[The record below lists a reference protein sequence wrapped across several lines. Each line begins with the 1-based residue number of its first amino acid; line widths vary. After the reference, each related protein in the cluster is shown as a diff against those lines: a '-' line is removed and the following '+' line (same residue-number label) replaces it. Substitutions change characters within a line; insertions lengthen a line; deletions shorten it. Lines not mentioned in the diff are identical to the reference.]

1 MQQIRMLL
9 KRLYM
14 ISWLKK
20 LMLLVHANK
29 ILIKKI
35 EDVNKTI
42 PDTSKFLE
50 TQKFTRL
57 TKINLARM
65 TEASTNL
72 ATKNQV
78 ETALDLRYKKEKKF
92 KNFKCLVSFILLVK
106 VTSTMV
112 DPKIMTHFK
121 QFLSTPKSLLVP
133 LIKLFYGI

>member
-1 MQQIRMLL
+1 
-9 KRLYM
+9 M

-20 LMLLVHANK
+20 LMLLVHTNK

-35 EDVNKTI
+35 EDVDKTI
-42 PDTSKFLE
+42 PNTSKFLE

-65 TEASTNL
+65 TEASKNL

-78 ETALDLRYKKEKKF
+78 ETALDLRYKKEKKL
-92 KNFKCLVSFILLVK
+92 KNFKCLVSFILVK

-112 DPKIMTHFK
+112 DPKIMRHFK

>member
-1 MQQIRMLL
+1 
-9 KRLYM
+9 M

-20 LMLLVHANK
+20 LMLLVHTNK
-29 ILIKKI
+29 TLIKKI

-78 ETALDLRYKKEKKF
+78 EAALDLRYKKEKKF

-121 QFLSTPKSLLVP
+121 QFLSTPKSLLAP

>member
-1 MQQIRMLL
+1 
-9 KRLYM
+9 
-14 ISWLKK
+14 
-20 LMLLVHANK
+20 MLLVHANK

-65 TEASTNL
+65 TEAPTNL
-72 ATKNQV
+72 ATNNQV
-78 ETALDLRYKKEKKF
+78 ETTLDLRYKKEKKF

>member
-1 MQQIRMLL
+1 
-9 KRLYM
+9 
-14 ISWLKK
+14 
-20 LMLLVHANK
+20 MLLVHTNK

-35 EDVNKTI
+35 EDVDKTI

-65 TEASTNL
+65 TEASKNL

-78 ETALDLRYKKEKKF
+78 ETALDLRYKKEKKL
-92 KNFKCLVSFILLVK
+92 KNFKCLVSFILFK

-112 DPKIMTHFK
+112 DPKIMRHFK
-121 QFLSTPKSLLVP
+121 QFLRTPKSLLVP

>member
-1 MQQIRMLL
+1 
-9 KRLYM
+9 
-14 ISWLKK
+14 
-20 LMLLVHANK
+20 MLLVHTNK

-35 EDVNKTI
+35 EDVDKTI

-50 TQKFTRL
+50 IQKFTRL

-65 TEASTNL
+65 TEASKNL

-78 ETALDLRYKKEKKF
+78 ETALDLRYKKEKKL
-92 KNFKCLVSFILLVK
+92 KNFKCLVSFILFK

-112 DPKIMTHFK
+112 DPKIMRHFK
-121 QFLSTPKSLLVP
+121 QFLRTPKSLLVP

>member
-1 MQQIRMLL
+1 
-9 KRLYM
+9 
-14 ISWLKK
+14 
-20 LMLLVHANK
+20 MLLVHANK

-65 TEASTNL
+65 TEAPTNL
-72 ATKNQV
+72 ATNNQV
-78 ETALDLRYKKEKKF
+78 ETTLDLRYKKEKKF

-121 QFLSTPKSLLVP
+121 QFLSTRRSLLAP

>member
-1 MQQIRMLL
+1 MLL

-65 TEASTNL
+65 TEAPTNL
-72 ATKNQV
+72 ATNNQV
-78 ETALDLRYKKEKKF
+78 ETTLDLRYKKEKKF

-121 QFLSTPKSLLVP
+121 QFLSTRRSLLAP

>member
-1 MQQIRMLL
+1 
-9 KRLYM
+9 M

-65 TEASTNL
+65 TEAPTNL
-72 ATKNQV
+72 ATNNQV
-78 ETALDLRYKKEKKF
+78 ETTLDLRYKKEKKF

-121 QFLSTPKSLLVP
+121 QFLSTRRSLLAP